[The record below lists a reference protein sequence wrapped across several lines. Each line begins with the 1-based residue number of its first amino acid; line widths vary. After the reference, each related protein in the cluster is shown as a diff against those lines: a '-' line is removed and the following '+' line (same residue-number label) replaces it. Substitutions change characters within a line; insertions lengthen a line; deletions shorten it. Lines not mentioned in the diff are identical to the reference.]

1 MKGLIVQVRAFFW
14 LLGLTLAL
22 TACSGVANAIPS
34 LGEGDAAPG
43 PLEASGFI
51 EAQEVN
57 IVSEVGGRVA
67 QVLVDEA
74 DPVSEGQVVLVL
86 DDALLQADRR
96 QAEAAVAVAEANLA
110 ELLAGPGE
118 AEVEAA
124 QAAIDRAA
132 ASLAGARNA
141 AGQAWAMVSNPH
153 DIDAQIAST
162 QLEIATL
169 RQQVDEIGGQITQV
183 EYELRIVEEGN
194 QVRIDEGKRPDET
207 RVDFLNYTRQTLI
220 AQQAAVQARLAGA
233 EEKLALLQ
241 AERERPVA
249 LIAQARNA
257 QSQIGLAEAQLELA
271 QMQYDLVVADPRPE
285 EVAIM
290 RAQVDLAEAQ
300 VALIDA
306 RIAQLTLVAPI
317 DGVVTTRSINAGE
330 TATAGVSLLTISDLD
345 TLKLVVYIPETQIGR
360 VRLGAPVEIKADAYP
375 TRTFMGEVVRIGRE
389 AEFTP
394 RNVQTEEERV
404 NLVFAVEIRIA
415 NEDGALKP
423 GMPADVV
430 IETQD

>member
-1 MKGLIVQVRAFFW
+1 MKAFKAQARAFLW

-34 LGEGDAAPG
+34 LGEGNATPG

-57 IVSEVGGRVA
+57 VVSEVGGRVA

-110 ELLAGPGE
+110 ELLAGPRE
-118 AEVEAA
+118 TEVEAA
-124 QAAIDRAA
+124 QAAIDRAE

-141 AGQAWAMVSNPH
+141 SGQAWTMVSNPH

-162 QLEIATL
+162 QLEIANL
-169 RQQVDEIGGQITQV
+169 RQKADELGGQITQV

-194 QVRIDEGKRPDET
+194 QVRIDEGKRPDDT

-241 AERERPVA
+241 AERGHPVA

-285 EVAIM
+285 EVTIM
-290 RAQVDLAEAQ
+290 RARVDLAEAQ

-317 DGVVTTRSINAGE
+317 DGVVTTRSINVGE

-360 VRLGAPVEIKADAYP
+360 VRLGAPVGISVDAYP
-375 TRTFMGEVVRIGRE
+375 TRTFTGEVVRIGRE